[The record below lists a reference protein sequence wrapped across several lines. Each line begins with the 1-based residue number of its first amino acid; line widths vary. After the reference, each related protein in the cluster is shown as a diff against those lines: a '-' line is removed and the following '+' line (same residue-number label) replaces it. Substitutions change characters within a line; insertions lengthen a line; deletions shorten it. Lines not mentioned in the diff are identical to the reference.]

1 MRNCLHMVEEGV
13 HYRDNMCGE
22 SSGGPGAQLSKLPP
36 NKYGFITAVLR
47 SCTTF
52 KALVHDSIL

>member
-36 NKYGFITAVLR
+36 NKYN
-47 SCTTF
+47 SCT
-52 KALVHDSIL
+52 KVVYDL